1 MRLLLLVILL
11 GFPVADLYATLR
23 FAQWTGVPVWV
34 WLSIS
39 VVSGLLLLRNERMA
53 FRGHVL
59 AALHGEQPLLRGVVD
74 SGRKVLAGL
83 FFLLPGVVSDLI
95 ARRAADAADQYR
107 PRLRAAT
114 GRRRTRRP
122 MAGVSRWKAS
132 TGGSSSRGQSGSDPS

>member
-1 MRLLLLVILL
+1 MRLIVLVILL
-11 GFPVADLYATLR
+11 GFPVADLYATVR

-34 WLSIS
+34 WLSLS

-59 AALHGEQPLLRGVVD
+59 AALHGEQSLLRGVVD

-95 ARRAADAADQYR
+95 AVALLML
-107 PRLRAAT
+107 PINT
-114 GRRRTRRP
+114 GRSFGPQPAGAGRVPSGRRDSLEGEYRRIE
-122 MAGVSRWKAS
+122 
-132 TGGSSSRGQSGSDPS
+132 

>member
-11 GFPVADLYATLR
+11 GFPAADLYATLR

-53 FRGHVL
+53 FRGQVL
-59 AALHGEQPLLRGVVD
+59 AALHGEQSLLRGVVD

-95 ARRAADAADQYR
+95 AVALLML
-107 PRLRAAT
+107 PINT
-114 GRRRTRRP
+114 GRGYEPQPANAGRTSFRRRDSLEGEYRRIE
-122 MAGVSRWKAS
+122 
-132 TGGSSSRGQSGSDPS
+132 

>member
-1 MRLLLLVILL
+1 MRLMLLVILL
-11 GFPVADLYATLR
+11 LFPVADLYATLR

-39 VVSGLLLLRNERMA
+39 VMSGLLLLRNERMA

-83 FFLLPGVVSDLI
+83 FFLLPGLVSDLI
-95 ARRAADAADQYR
+95 AVALLML
-107 PRLRAAT
+107 PINT
-114 GRRRTRRP
+114 GRRFEPQPAGAGRSSYSRRE
-122 MAGVSRWKAS
+122 ALEGEFRRVE
-132 TGGSSSRGQSGSDPS
+132 